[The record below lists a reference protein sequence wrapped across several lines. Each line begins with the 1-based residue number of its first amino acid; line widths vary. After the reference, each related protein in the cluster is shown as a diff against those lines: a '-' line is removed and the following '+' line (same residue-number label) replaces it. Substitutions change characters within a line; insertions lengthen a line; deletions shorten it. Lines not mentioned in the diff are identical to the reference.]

1 MTKDWNAVEDVIKD
15 LSWTQ
20 KKQLN
25 EVRKIMERDH
35 GFKASTRA
43 FRMKLAEW
51 GLTRKTPR
59 KRAAEDDA
67 RTSEKRQKRN
77 VEEQGARGAEG
88 DESDST
94 VGEAS
99 QDRGDMRNTISRDL
113 TPRDP
118 ENLETILLSRANA
131 YTELSEST
139 AIDTTLTIF
148 DENGE

>member
-1 MTKDWNAVEDVIKD
+1 VEDKMTKDWNAVEDVIKD

-67 RTSEKRQKRN
+67 RT
-77 VEEQGARGAEG
+77 RGAEG